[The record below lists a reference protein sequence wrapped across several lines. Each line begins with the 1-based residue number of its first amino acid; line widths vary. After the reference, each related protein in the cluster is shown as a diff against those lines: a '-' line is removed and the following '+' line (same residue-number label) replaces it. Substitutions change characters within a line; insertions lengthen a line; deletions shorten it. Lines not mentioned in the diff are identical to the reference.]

1 MNKTLFKLLGASLF
15 AVATTMAGTASA
27 KTMLGQAPD
36 PSLIVKAGGFEWV
49 YAGPCAGT
57 GNTCGAVVLHH
68 DFAFASEEQWNASF
82 TSLEALRTA
91 FTSNGQTL
99 CASTYFNTVYDHCD
113 LGDMTAGY
121 VWHSPL
127 APSESHRNDAA
138 SETFL
143 VRVTQTPPPGDVPEP
158 ASLALLG
165 LGMAGIAAAR
175 RKQSR

>member
-1 MNKTLFKLLGASLF
+1 MNKTLAKLLAASLF
-15 AVATTMAGTASA
+15 ALGASASGTAAAVSL
-27 KTMLGQAPD
+27 LGQAPD

-49 YAGPCAGT
+49 YAGPCAGA

-68 DFAFASEEQWNASF
+68 DFAFASDAQWNASF
-82 TSLEALRTA
+82 TDLNALLAA
-91 FTSNGQTL
+91 FTSNGQAL
-99 CASTYFNTVYDHCD
+99 CAATYFNSVWDHCD
-113 LGDMTAGY
+113 LSDAAAGY

-127 APSESHRNDAA
+127 AGSESQRNQPFA
-138 SETFL
+138 ETFL